1 MMPRV
6 RVVRLVLY
14 RMKEVLEY
22 YFNNCHQVWIDQN
35 ELSFDLG
42 DVVVVYSFTSKEEK
56 SSSFE
61 PINNLADI
69 QKLLN
74 SDIEFS
80 LLTLKG
86 YSEQLNLREDILT
99 YTDAR
104 SITNE
109 MFSLIRRIKTI
120 QNDFSPILNYN
131 TEIDCSDPM
140 CGNFEYYNF
149 KIDIDKRFW
158 WNIEFAK
165 HIFTIRY
172 NPINI
177 PEFYSIFFH
186 KNQPIK
192 DDKNPPIL
200 STNTKVR
207 RLGYFK
213 ILSLFLNEN
222 KQIPTSNIN
231 KRFETFC
238 LKFKDVLDNSAFNK
252 GLIKETKNGI
262 SAKPYLEMAID
273 IELLNKINN
282 ILYAGKSLKVYQ
294 ALKND
299 YSTSSNIFELTTFD
313 RMYFLECI
321 LRYDYF
327 YFSNLL
333 ELIYIEGKIR
343 YSKIVSEFQSK
354 LIKSLEEYK
363 KQNQHSFQGY
373 KSPTY
378 NTDRKVV
385 SKLDTILNRIKKW
398 EKAEV
403 YLEHLIMPRLNWM
416 LDFGIISFD
425 NSKNEYKIEKTGENL
440 FRHLCI
446 WNDINTEKII
456 SPSKFLDNFMV
467 HLFDDCFNNNIVS
480 NPDDIK
486 PILDRIYK
494 HIENSFEIFKT
505 LAPNRVTASQAANYT
520 KYKLYMDDKI
530 KVGYSFILNKLS
542 ENEQDKFIF
551 KYQEQYQDGYIQIK

>member
-1 MMPRV
+1 
-6 RVVRLVLY
+6 
-14 RMKEVLEY
+14 MKEVLEY
-22 YFNNCHQVWIDQN
+22 YLKNCNQGWIDQN
-35 ELSFDLG
+35 ELSFDMGG
-42 DVVVVYSFTSKEEK
+42 DLVVVYSFTTMDEDDFY
-56 SSSFE
+56 SSFE
-61 PINNLADI
+61 SINDLADI
-69 QKLLN
+69 DKLLKSN
-74 SDIEFS
+74 IQFS

-86 YSEQLNLREDILT
+86 GFEQINSREDISI

-109 MFSLIRRIKTI
+109 MFSLIKVINSFQR
-120 QNDFSPILNYN
+120 SAILSYN
-131 TEIDCSDPM
+131 TEITYSDPM
-140 CGNFEYYNF
+140 CGDYSYYGYN
-149 KIDIDKRFW
+149 IEVVESFW

-165 HIFTIRY
+165 HIIETKSD
-172 NPINI
+172 NVNI
-177 PEFYSIFFH
+177 PEFYTIFFQ

-192 DDKNPPIL
+192 DDKNLSIL

-213 ILSLFLNEN
+213 ILSLFLDEN
-222 KQIPTSNIN
+222 KQIPASNIN

-238 LKFKDVLDNSAFNK
+238 LKYKDVLDDSAFNK

-262 SAKPYLEMAID
+262 SAKPYLQMAID

-282 ILYAGKSLKVYQ
+282 ILYVGKSLKVYQ
-294 ALKND
+294 VLKNE
-299 YSTSSNIFELTTFD
+299 YSKSSNIFELTTFD
-313 RMYFLECI
+313 KMYFLECI

-333 ELIYIEGKIR
+333 ELIYTEEKVT

-354 LIKSLEEYK
+354 LIKCLEEYK
-363 KQNQHSFQGY
+363 KQNQYSFQGY

-378 NTDRKVV
+378 NRDRKVV
-385 SKLDTILNRIKKW
+385 SRLDIILNRIRKW

-416 LDFGIISFD
+416 LDFGIISLD
-425 NSKNEYKIEKTGENL
+425 NSKNEYNIEKIGDDL
-440 FRHLCI
+440 FKHICI

-456 SPSKFLDNFMV
+456 SPSKFLDNFMI
-467 HLFDDCFNNNIVS
+467 HLFDDCFNDNNVT

-486 PILDRIYK
+486 SILDRIYK

-520 KYKLYMDDKI
+520 KYKLYVDDKI

-542 ENEQDKFIF
+542 EKEQDKFIF
-551 KYQEQYQDGYIQIK
+551 KYQEQYQDGYIQIKNKNGRL

>member
-1 MMPRV
+1 
-6 RVVRLVLY
+6 
-14 RMKEVLEY
+14 MKEVLEY
-22 YFNNCHQVWIDQN
+22 YFSNCHRGWIDQN

-42 DVVVVYSFTSKEEK
+42 DVVVVYSFTTKEK
-56 SSSFE
+56 DSSSFE

-69 QKLLN
+69 EKLLN
-74 SDIEFS
+74 SEIEFS
-80 LLTLKG
+80 LLTLEG
-86 YSEQLNLREDILT
+86 CSEQLNLREDTLT

-109 MFSLIRRIKTI
+109 MFSLIRTIKNL
-120 QNDFSPILNYN
+120 QNDFCPILNYN
-131 TEIDCSDPM
+131 TEVDYSEPM

-165 HIFTIRY
+165 QIFTIR
-172 NPINI
+172 NNQINI

-192 DDKNPPIL
+192 DDKTPPIL

-213 ILSLFLNEN
+213 ILSLFLDEN

-238 LKFKDVLDNSAFNK
+238 LKYKDILDNSEFNK

-282 ILYAGKSLKVYQ
+282 ILYVGKSLKVYQ

-299 YSTSSNIFELTTFD
+299 YGNSSNIFELTTFD
-313 RMYFLECI
+313 KMYFLECI

-333 ELIYIEGKIR
+333 ELIYIEGKVS

-354 LIKSLEEYK
+354 LIGSLEEYK
-363 KQNQHSFQGY
+363 KQNQYSFQGY
-373 KSPTY
+373 KSPSY

-385 SKLDTILNRIKKW
+385 IKLDVIINRIRKW

-416 LDFGIISFD
+416 LDFGVISFD
-425 NSKNEYKIEKTGENL
+425 DSKNEYQIEKIGDSL
-440 FRHLCI
+440 FKHLCI
-446 WNDINTEKII
+446 WNDINANKII
-456 SPSKFLDNFMV
+456 SPSKFLDNFMI
-467 HLFDDCFNNNIVS
+467 HLFDDCFNNNNVS

-486 PILDRIYK
+486 SILDRIYK
-494 HIENSFEIFKT
+494 HVENSFEIFKT

-542 ENEQDKFIF
+542 EKEQDKFIF

>member
-1 MMPRV
+1 
-6 RVVRLVLY
+6 
-14 RMKEVLEY
+14 MKEVLEY
-22 YFNNCHQVWIDQN
+22 YLTTCHQGWIDRN

-42 DVVVVYSFTSKEEK
+42 NDVVVVYSFTTKDDEVF

-61 PINNLADI
+61 PIGNLGDI
-69 QKLLN
+69 EKLLN
-74 SDIEFS
+74 SNVQFS
-80 LLTLKG
+80 VLTIKG
-86 YSEQLNLREDILT
+86 GCEQLNSREDISI
-99 YTDAR
+99 YTEAR
-104 SITNE
+104 SVTNE
-109 MFSLIRRIKTI
+109 MFSFIRRIKSFKNT
-120 QNDFSPILNYN
+120 FCPILNYT
-131 TEIDCSDPM
+131 TEIDYSDPM
-140 CGNFEYYNF
+140 CGDYKYYTF
-149 KIDIDKRFW
+149 KISIDERFW

-165 HIFTIRY
+165 HIFTIRH

-177 PEFYSIFFH
+177 PEFYTIFFR
-186 KNQPIK
+186 KNHPIK
-192 DDKNPPIL
+192 DDKNTPIL

-213 ILSLFLNEN
+213 ILSLFLDEN

-238 LKFKDVLDNSAFNK
+238 LKYIDVLDNSAFNK

-282 ILYAGKSLKVYQ
+282 ILYVGKSLKVYQ

-299 YSTSSNIFELTTFD
+299 YSKSSNIFELTTFD
-313 RMYFLECI
+313 KMYFLECI
-321 LRYDYF
+321 LRYDYL

-333 ELIYIEGKIR
+333 ELIYIEEKVT

-354 LIKSLEEYK
+354 IIKSLEEYK
-363 KQNQHSFQGY
+363 KQNQYSFQGY

-385 SKLDTILNRIKKW
+385 SKLDIILNRIRKW
-398 EKAEV
+398 EKPEV

-425 NSKNEYKIEKTGENL
+425 NSKNEYNIEKTGENL

-456 SPSKFLDNFMV
+456 SPSKFLDNFMI

-486 PILDRIYK
+486 SILDRIYK

-542 ENEQDKFIF
+542 EKEQDKFIF
-551 KYQEQYQDGYIQIK
+551 KYQEQYQDGYIQIKK

>member
-1 MMPRV
+1 
-6 RVVRLVLY
+6 
-14 RMKEVLEY
+14 MKEVLEY
-22 YFNNCHQVWIDQN
+22 YLNNCHQGWIDQN

-42 DVVVVYSFTSKEEK
+42 DVVVVYSFTTKEEED

-69 QKLLN
+69 EKLLN

-86 YSEQLNLREDILT
+86 CSEQLNLREDILT

-109 MFSLIRRIKTI
+109 MFSLIRRIKSL
-120 QNDFSPILNYN
+120 QNDFCPILNYN
-131 TEIDCSDPM
+131 TEIDYSDPM
-140 CGNFEYYNF
+140 CGDYEYYNF

-172 NPINI
+172 NPIKI

-213 ILSLFLNEN
+213 ILSLFLDEN

-238 LKFKDVLDNSAFNK
+238 LKYKDVLDNSEFNK

-262 SAKPYLEMAID
+262 SAKPYIEMAID

-282 ILYAGKSLKVYQ
+282 ILYVGKSLKVYQ

-299 YSTSSNIFELTTFD
+299 YSNSSNIFELATFD
-313 RMYFLECI
+313 KMYFLECI

-333 ELIYIEGKIR
+333 DLIYIEGKVT

-363 KQNQHSFQGY
+363 KQNQYSFQGY

-385 SKLDTILNRIKKW
+385 SKLDIILNRIRKW

-425 NSKNEYKIEKTGENL
+425 NSKNEYNIEKIGDNL

-456 SPSKFLDNFMV
+456 SPSKFLDNFMI

-486 PILDRIYK
+486 SILDRIYN

-520 KYKLYMDDKI
+520 KYKLYIDDKI

-542 ENEQDKFIF
+542 EKEQDKFIF
-551 KYQEQYQDGYIQIK
+551 KYQEQYQDGYIQLKK

>member
-1 MMPRV
+1 MIFEFSEYHYTFTFDIKDDFEEEIDEDFYSYNTLDDTSKIE
-6 RVVRLVLY
+6 RLLD
-14 RMKEVLEY
+14 EISE
-22 YFNNCHQVWIDQN
+22 
-35 ELSFDLG
+35 
-42 DVVVVYSFTSKEEK
+42 FTS
-56 SSSFE
+56 FE
-61 PINNLADI
+61 I
-69 QKLLN
+69 
-74 SDIEFS
+74 
-80 LLTLKG
+80 KG
-86 YSEQLNLREDILT
+86 YEYLGWREDLT
-99 YTDAR
+99 EGK

-109 MFSLIRRIKTI
+109 MYSLIKQINLYGKNAI
-120 QNDFSPILNYN
+120 QNHYTDIKYGDAMCPDAGNYMFSI
-131 TEIDCSDPM
+131 EIS
-140 CGNFEYYNF
+140 E
-149 KIDIDKRFW
+149 KFW
-158 WNIEFAK
+158 WDVEFAK
-165 HIFTIRY
+165 HIVKIK
-172 NPINI
+172 IDSI
-177 PEFYSIFFH
+177 VVPEFYTIFFR

-192 DDKNPPIL
+192 DDKSLPIL

-213 ILSLFLNEN
+213 ILSLFLDEN

-238 LKFKDVLDNSAFNK
+238 LKYKDVLDNSEFNK

-282 ILYAGKSLKVYQ
+282 ILYVGKSLKVYQ

-299 YSTSSNIFELTTFD
+299 YSKSSNIFELTTFD
-313 RMYFLECI
+313 KMYFLECI

-333 ELIYIEGKIR
+333 ELIYIEGKAT

-363 KQNQHSFQGY
+363 KQNQYSFQGY

-378 NTDRKVV
+378 NSDRKVV
-385 SKLDTILNRIKKW
+385 SKLDIILNRIRKW

-425 NSKNEYKIEKTGENL
+425 NSKNEYNIEKIGDNL
-440 FRHLCI
+440 FKHLCI

-456 SPSKFLDNFMV
+456 SPSKFLDNFMI

-486 PILDRIYK
+486 SILDRIYK

-542 ENEQDKFIF
+542 EKEQDKFIF